1 MVEIPEGYTELEL
14 VGFTD
19 KGSYADGTSYV
30 KNDLVHYGGAIYK
43 CIVDDT
49 VDVLPSN
56 TSCWEVFILNHSNL
70 DSIIA
75 VDTEGKLGAKG
86 EEVSAQQLVDKIS
99 RDTNKMVG
107 ATSETDGSIGLV
119 PQPKAGDE
127 DKALLGN
134 GTWGK
139 VDSIY
144 KYKTEEEYNQAVS
157 NNEIPDGATVIKE
170 WDEELSVIPVDSEL
184 SEESLN
190 PLQNK
195 VIAQKISELN
205 QSIAE
210 LNGLLGGK
218 LDVSKIANN
227 LITTEEGYVLDAR
240 MGKALSDRVDSI
252 GYDYTLLASVEV
264 SRTNETIPFNDNIL
278 NYKYVLVVRAYY
290 PNLTAIYG
298 HIFIPSHIACDNGE
312 FWNIPTSVVN
322 GQFDVTFNQISF
334 NNDGSGFVLNRNAGQ
349 GNYVNILGI
358 K

>member
-56 TSCWEVFILNHSNL
+56 TSCWEVFILNHSNFE
-70 DSIIA
+70 SITAI
-75 VDTEGKLGAKG
+75 DTEGKLGAKG

-119 PQPKAGDE
+119 PPPRAGDE

-144 KYKTEEEYNQAVS
+144 KYKTEEEYNQAVA

-170 WDEELSVIPVDSEL
+170 WDEEI
-184 SEESLN
+184 
-190 PLQNK
+190 K
-195 VIAQKISELN
+195 F
-205 QSIAE
+205 
-210 LNGLLGGK
+210 
-218 LDVSKIANN
+218 
-227 LITTEEGYVLDAR
+227 
-240 MGKALSDRVDSI
+240 
-252 GYDYTLLASVEV
+252 
-264 SRTNETIPFNDNIL
+264 FNM
-278 NYKYVLVVRAYY
+278 
-290 PNLTAIYG
+290 
-298 HIFIPSHIACDNGE
+298 C
-312 FWNIPTSVVN
+312 
-322 GQFDVTFNQISF
+322 
-334 NNDGSGFVLNRNAGQ
+334 
-349 GNYVNILGI
+349 
-358 K
+358 